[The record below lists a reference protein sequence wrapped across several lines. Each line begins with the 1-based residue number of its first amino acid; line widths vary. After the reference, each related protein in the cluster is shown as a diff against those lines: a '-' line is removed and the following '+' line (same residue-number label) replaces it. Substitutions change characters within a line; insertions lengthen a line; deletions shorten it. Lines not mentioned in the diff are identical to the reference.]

1 MMRFNTHW
9 RLLLIVAILLMAGCF
24 CFPAD
29 VQRAYPDAL
38 RRDIE
43 RARDRVYPAVV
54 NIMVVT
60 RYFAEGR
67 AQRAPAGGSG
77 FIVTPQGHV
86 LTNYHVAGN
95 STRITCS
102 LTTGETLEA
111 TVVAH
116 DPLTDLSI
124 LKLRADPK
132 RRFPYAPLGNSDT
145 LKVGDYVLA
154 MGNPM
159 MLSSSATL
167 GIVSNTRRV
176 FTDFTQTELEEMEL
190 DEGEST
196 GLLTRWI
203 QHDALILPGNSGGPL
218 VNLRGEVV
226 GINELGGSG
235 IGFAIPSNLARQVL
249 QQVLKTGRIRRGWL
263 GVNVLPVEKLGRKTG
278 VLVSFV
284 FPDSPAQKAGIQPGD
299 IILSIDGSPTD
310 ARFFEQIP
318 LFYQKMALLPVGKR
332 VTIRLLRAGK
342 ERRVA
347 AVVAQWERSRG
358 DEEEFRE
365 AGITAQN
372 ITRAM
377 VVARNL
383 ATAQG
388 VLVTGVRPGY
398 PCDNAR
404 PNLKRGDVI
413 TSVNG
418 KPTPNLSALRQA
430 LNAAKS
436 GSEAV
441 VYFRRGEEHLVT
453 VVDMSPPPPDTM
465 GGELAKPW
473 LGVKTQVVTPQ
484 IAKAVGVEKAR
495 GFRITEVYPWT
506 EAGKAGLR
514 TGDII
519 LAVNDT
525 ELEASRPQDV
535 DELRRIIEDLSVGEK
550 VDLTI
555 LRAGKPQKVTVTLEE
570 TPASGET
577 ARRVRQ
583 KEFEF
588 IVRDVTPMDRMENRW
603 SRDQKG
609 VLVVECTMG
618 GWANLA
624 GLRPDDLILS
634 INGVP
639 VADTYAFEQV
649 MARVVR
655 ERPKVTRIFLR
666 RDGRTHFVFIE
677 PDWAKLL
684 P

>member
-1 MMRFNTHW
+1 MYGGKHRW
-9 RLLLIVAILLMAGCF
+9 LRWVLAVLLGVVCASSFSNA
-24 CFPAD
+24 
-29 VQRAYPDAL
+29 QRAYPDAL

-43 RARDRVYPAVV
+43 HARDRVYPAVV
-54 NIMVVT
+54 NILVVT
-60 RYFAEGR
+60 RYFSEGR

-77 FIVTPQGHV
+77 VIVTPQGHV

-95 STRITCS
+95 STRITCR

-116 DPLTDLSI
+116 DPLTDLSV
-124 LKLRADPK
+124 LKLRADPN
-132 RRFPYAPLGNSDT
+132 RRFPYAPLGHSDT
-145 LKVGDYVLA
+145 LKVGEYVLA

-159 MLSSSATL
+159 MLSSSTTL

-226 GINELGGSG
+226 GINELGDSG
-235 IGFAIPSNLARQVL
+235 MGFAIPANLARQVL
-249 QQVLKTGRIRRGWL
+249 QQVLKTGRIQRGWL
-263 GVNVLPVEKLGRKTG
+263 GVTVLPVEKLGRETG

-284 FPDSPAQKAGIQPGD
+284 FPGSPAQKAGIQPGD
-299 IILSIDGSPTD
+299 IILSIDGSVTN
-310 ARFFEQIP
+310 ARFFEEIP
-318 LFYQKMALLPVGKR
+318 LFYQRIAGFPVGRK
-332 VTIRLLRAGK
+332 VAVRLLRGGREQK
-342 ERRVA
+342 VTI
-347 AVVAQWERSRG
+347 VVAQWERSVG
-358 DEEEFRE
+358 EEEEFRE

-377 VVARNL
+377 VVSRKL
-383 ATAQG
+383 TTQQG

-398 PCDNAR
+398 PCDSAR

-418 KPTPNLSALRQA
+418 KATPNLSALRQA
-430 LNAAKS
+430 FNSAKDA
-436 GSEAV
+436 EAV
-441 VYFRRGEEHLVT
+441 VHFRRGEERLVT
-453 VVDMSPPPPDTM
+453 VVKLLSPPPDTM

-473 LGVKTQVVTPQ
+473 LGVKTQVVTSDV
-484 IAKAVGVEKAR
+484 AKAVGVEEAR

-506 EAGKAGLR
+506 EVGKAGLR
-514 TGDII
+514 VGDII

-525 ELEASRPQDV
+525 ELSASRPQDA
-535 DELRRIIEDLSVGEK
+535 DELRRIIENLSIGEK

-555 LRAGKPQKVTVTLEE
+555 LRAGKRQKVAVALVE
-570 TPASGET
+570 TPASAES
-577 ARRVRQ
+577 ARKVRQ

-588 IVRDVTPMDRMENRW
+588 VVREVTPLDRMENRW

-609 VLVVECTMG
+609 VIVVECTTG
-618 GWANLA
+618 GWAQLA
-624 GLRPDDLILS
+624 GLRADDLILS
-634 INGVP
+634 INGMLI
-639 VADTYAFEQV
+639 ADTQAFEQV
-649 MARVVR
+649 MAHVVK

-666 RDGRTHFVFIE
+666 RNGRTHFVFIE

>member
-1 MMRFNTHW
+1 MLGRMQ
-9 RLLLIVAILLMAGCF
+9 LAI
-24 CFPAD
+24 PA
-29 VQRAYPDAL
+29 VLCSLYLFGTLSFVSAQRAYPDAL

-43 RARDRVYPAVV
+43 RARDKVYPAVV
-54 NIMVVT
+54 NILAVT
-60 RYFAEGR
+60 RYFSEGR
-67 AQRAPAGGSG
+67 AQRSPSGGSG
-77 FIVTPQGHV
+77 VIVTPQGHV

-132 RRFPYAPLGNSDT
+132 RRFPYAILGNSDA
-145 LKVGDYVLA
+145 LKVGEYVLA
-154 MGNPM
+154 MGNPL

-167 GIVSNTRRV
+167 GIISNTRRV

-218 VNLRGEVV
+218 VNLKGEVV
-226 GINELGGSG
+226 GINELGGRG
-235 IGFAIPSNLARQVL
+235 MGFAIPSNLARNVL
-249 QQVLKTGRIRRGWL
+249 QQVLKAGRIQRGWL
-263 GVNVLPVEKLGRKTG
+263 GVTVLPVEKLGRKTG
-278 VLVSFV
+278 VLVSSI
-284 FPDSPAQKAGIQPGD
+284 FPGSPAQKAGIQPGD
-299 IILSIDGSPTD
+299 IILSIDGLATN
-310 ARFFEQIP
+310 ARFFEEIP
-318 LFYQKMALLPVGKR
+318 LFYQKMASLPIGKK
-332 VTIRLLRAGK
+332 VSIRLLRGGK
-342 ERRVA
+342 PRTVA
-347 AVVAQWERSRG
+347 AVTTQWERSRG
-358 DEEEFRE
+358 DEDEFRE

-377 VVARNL
+377 MVARKL
-383 ATAQG
+383 ATQQG

-398 PCDNAR
+398 PFDSAR
-404 PNLKRGDVI
+404 PNLKSNDII
-413 TSVNG
+413 TSVNNTA
-418 KPTPNLSALRQA
+418 TPHLAALRKALSA
-430 LNAAKS
+430 AAQN
-436 GSEAV
+436 GGEAIV
-441 VYFRRGEEHLVT
+441 HFRRGEEHLVT
-453 VVDMSPPPPDTM
+453 VVKLTTPPPDTI

-473 LGVKTQVVTPQ
+473 LGVKTQVVTTE
-484 IAKAVGVEKAR
+484 IAKAVGVDQAR

-514 TGDII
+514 IGDII

-525 ELEASRPQDV
+525 ELEASRPQDA
-535 DELRRIIEDLSVGEK
+535 DELQQLIEELSVGEQ
-550 VDLTI
+550 VELTI
-555 LRAGKPQKVTVTLEE
+555 LRRGKTQKVSVTLEE

-583 KEFEF
+583 KELEF
-588 IVRDVTPMDRMENRW
+588 VVRDITPLDRMEHRW

-609 VLVVECTMG
+609 VLVVECTTG

-624 GLRPDDLILS
+624 GLRSDDLILS
-634 INGVP
+634 INSTAI
-639 VADTYAFEQV
+639 ADTHAFEQA

-655 ERPKVTRIFLR
+655 ERPKVIRIFLR

-677 PDWAKLL
+677 PDWAKLV

>member
-1 MMRFNTHW
+1 MRLGRYKW
-9 RLLLIVAILLMAGCF
+9 LLPVLATLLGTVCPVSLSSA
-24 CFPAD
+24 
-29 VQRAYPDAL
+29 QRAYPDSL

-54 NIMVVT
+54 NILAVT
-60 RYFAEGR
+60 RYFSEGR
-67 AQRAPAGGSG
+67 AQRTPSGGSG

-116 DPLTDLSI
+116 DPLTDLSV

-132 RRFPYAPLGNSDT
+132 RRFPCAPLGDSDA
-145 LKVGDYVLA
+145 LKIGDYVLA

-176 FTDFTQTELEEMEL
+176 FTDFTQTELEEIEL

-218 VNLRGEVV
+218 VNLLGEVV

-235 IGFAIPSNLARQVL
+235 MGFAIPSNLARQVL
-249 QQVLKTGRIRRGWL
+249 QQVLKTGRIQRGWL
-263 GVNVLPVEKLGRKTG
+263 GVTVLPVEKLGRKTG
-278 VLVSFV
+278 VLVSSV
-284 FPDSPAQKAGIQPGD
+284 FPGSPAQRAGIQPGD
-299 IILSIDGSPTD
+299 IILSIDGSATN
-310 ARFFEQIP
+310 ARFFEEIP
-318 LFYQKMALLPVGKR
+318 LFYQKMALLPVGKK
-332 VTIRLLRAGK
+332 VAIRFLRAGK
-342 ERRVA
+342 ERRVTV
-347 AVVAQWERSRG
+347 VVALWERSRG
-358 DEEEFRE
+358 EEEEFRE

-372 ITRAM
+372 ITRTM
-377 VVARNL
+377 VVARKL
-383 ATAQG
+383 ATQQG

-398 PCDNAR
+398 PCDSAR

-418 KPTPNLSALRQA
+418 KPTPNLSALRQSLISA
-430 LNAAKS
+430 RA
-436 GSEAV
+436 GGEV
-441 VYFRRGEEHLVT
+441 IVHFRRGEEHLIT
-453 VVDMSPPPPDTM
+453 VVNLAPPPPDTM

-473 LGVKTQVVTPQ
+473 LGVKTQVVTSDV
-484 IAKAVGVEKAR
+484 AKALGVEEAR

-506 EAGKAGLR
+506 EVGKAGLR

-519 LAVNDT
+519 LAVNDI
-525 ELEASRPQDV
+525 ELEASRPQDA
-535 DELRRIIEDLSVGEK
+535 DELRRVIEDLSVGER
-550 VDLTI
+550 VELSI
-555 LRAGKPQKVTVTLEE
+555 LREGKPQKVAVTLEE

-588 IVRDVTPMDRMENRW
+588 VVRDVTPLDRMENRW

-609 VLVVECTMG
+609 VIVVECTMG
-618 GWANLA
+618 GWAQLA
-624 GLRPDDLILS
+624 GLRSDDLILS

-639 VADTYAFEQV
+639 IADTHAFEQV
-649 MARVVR
+649 MARVVK

-666 RDGRTHFVFIE
+666 RGGRTHFVFIE
-677 PDWAKLL
+677 PDWAKLV

>member
-1 MMRFNTHW
+1 MSANACRAA
-9 RLLLIVAILLMAGCF
+9 LVLIMLTCF
-24 CFPAD
+24 CCLQTVTTA
-29 VQRAYPDAL
+29 QRAYPDAL

-54 NIMVVT
+54 NILAVT
-60 RYFAEGR
+60 RYFSEGR
-67 AQRAPAGGSG
+67 AQRAPSGGSG
-77 FIVTPQGHV
+77 VIVTPQGHV

-132 RRFPYAPLGNSDT
+132 RRFPYAPLGDSDA
-145 LKVGDYVLA
+145 LKVGEYVLA
-154 MGNPM
+154 MGNPL

-176 FTDFTQTELEEMEL
+176 FTDFTQTEIEELEL
-190 DEGEST
+190 DEGETT

-218 VNLRGEVV
+218 VNLNGEVV

-235 IGFAIPSNLARQVL
+235 MGFAIPSNLARQVL
-249 QQVLKTGRIRRGWL
+249 QQALKTGRIERGWL
-263 GVNVLPVEKLGRKTG
+263 GVTVLPVEKLGRKTG
-278 VLVSFV
+278 VLVSSV
-284 FPDSPAQKAGIQPGD
+284 FPGSPAQKAGIQPGD
-299 IILSIDGSPTD
+299 IILFIDGAPVN
-310 ARFFEQIP
+310 ARFFEEIP
-318 LFYQKMALLPVGKR
+318 LFHQKVASLPVGKK
-332 VTIRLLRAGK
+332 VTIRLLRGGK
-342 ERRVA
+342 ERTVT
-347 AVVAQWERSRG
+347 AVTARWERARG
-358 DEEEFRE
+358 EEEEFRE

-377 VVARNL
+377 MVARKL
-383 ATAQG
+383 ATQQG

-398 PCDNAR
+398 PFDSAR
-404 PNLKRGDVI
+404 PNLKRNDII

-418 KPTPNLSALRQA
+418 VATPNLSALRRS
-430 LNAAKS
+430 LNAAAKS
-436 GSEAV
+436 GGEV
-441 VYFRRGEEHLVT
+441 VVHFRRGEEHLVT
-453 VVDMSPPPPDTM
+453 VARLTTPPPDTI
-465 GGELAKPW
+465 GGELARPW
-473 LGVKTQVVTPQ
+473 LGVKTQVMTSEL
-484 IAKAVGVEKAR
+484 AKAMDVSEAR
-495 GFRITEVYPWT
+495 GFRVTEVYPWT

-514 TGDII
+514 VGDII

-525 ELEASRPQDV
+525 DLEASRPQDA
-535 DELRRIIEDLSVGEK
+535 DELRRVIEDLSVGEQ
-550 VDLTI
+550 VQLTI
-555 LRAGKPQKVTVTLEE
+555 LRDAKVQKVSVRLEE

-588 IVRDVTPMDRMENRW
+588 VVRDITPMDRMENRW
-603 SRDQKG
+603 NRDQKG

-624 GLRPDDLILS
+624 GLRADDLILS

-639 VADTYAFEQV
+639 IADTRAFEDV

>member
-1 MMRFNTHW
+1 MLRRKHVVIPAVLWFLYAWNT
-9 RLLLIVAILLMAGCF
+9 LSFASA
-24 CFPAD
+24 
-29 VQRAYPDAL
+29 QRAYPDAL

-54 NIMVVT
+54 NILAVT
-60 RYFAEGR
+60 RYFSEGR
-67 AQRAPAGGSG
+67 AQRSPSGGSG
-77 FIVTPQGHV
+77 VIVTPQGHV

-111 TVVAH
+111 AVVAH

-132 RRFPYAPLGNSDT
+132 RRFPYARLGNSDA
-145 LKVGDYVLA
+145 LKVGEYVLA
-154 MGNPM
+154 MGNPL

-167 GIVSNTRRV
+167 GIISNTRRV
-176 FTDFTQTELEEMEL
+176 FTDFTQTEIEEMEL

-218 VNLRGEVV
+218 VNLNGEVV

-235 IGFAIPSNLARQVL
+235 MGFAIPANLARQVL
-249 QQVLKTGRIRRGWL
+249 QQVLKTGRVQRGWL
-263 GVNVLPVEKLGRKTG
+263 GMTVLPVGKLGRKTG
-278 VLVSFV
+278 VLVSSV
-284 FPDSPAQKAGIQPGD
+284 FPGSPAQKAGIQPGD
-299 IILSIDGSPTD
+299 ILLSVNGVVTN
-310 ARFFEQIP
+310 ARFFEEIP
-318 LFYQKMALLPVGKR
+318 LFYQKIASLPIGKK
-332 VTIRLLRAGK
+332 VAIRLLRGG
-342 ERRVA
+342 RQYTVT
-347 AVVAQWERSRG
+347 VVPTRWERSRG
-358 DEEEFRE
+358 EEEEFRE

-377 VVARNL
+377 VVARKL
-383 ATAQG
+383 ATQQG

-398 PCDNAR
+398 PFDSAR
-404 PNLKRGDVI
+404 PNLKREDIV

-418 KPTPNLSALRQA
+418 VATPNLEALRKA
-430 LNAAKS
+430 LSAAAKNA
-436 GSEAV
+436 GEAIV
-441 VYFRRGEEHLVT
+441 HFRRGEEHLVT
-453 VVDMSPPPPDTM
+453 VAKLSTPPIETM

-473 LGVKTQVVTPQ
+473 LGVKTQVVTSEV
-484 IAKAVGVEKAR
+484 AKAVGAQEGR
-495 GFRITEVYPWT
+495 GFRVTEVYPWT

-525 ELEASRPQDV
+525 ELEASRPQDA
-535 DELRRIIEDLSVGEK
+535 DELRRVIEDLSVGER
-550 VDLTI
+550 VELTI
-555 LRAGKPQKVTVTLEE
+555 LRGGKTQKVSVTLEE

-588 IVRDVTPMDRMENRW
+588 VVRDITPLDRMENRW
-603 SRDQKG
+603 NRDQKG
-609 VLVVECTMG
+609 VLVVECTTG

-624 GLRPDDLILS
+624 GLRADDLILS
-634 INGVP
+634 INGAP
-639 VADTYAFEQV
+639 VADTHAFEQL

-666 RDGRTHFVFIE
+666 RGGRTHFVFIE

>member
-1 MMRFNTHW
+1 MPVSTCRAATM
-9 RLLLIVAILLMAGCF
+9 LILATCFICLQPVASA
-24 CFPAD
+24 
-29 VQRAYPDAL
+29 QRAYPDAL

-43 RARDRVYPAVV
+43 RARDKVYPAVV
-54 NIMVVT
+54 NILAVT
-60 RYFAEGR
+60 RYFSEGR
-67 AQRAPAGGSG
+67 AQRSPSGGSG
-77 FIVTPQGHV
+77 VIVTPQGHV

-124 LKLRADPK
+124 LKLRANPK
-132 RRFPYAPLGNSDT
+132 RRFPYASLGNSDA
-145 LKVGDYVLA
+145 LKVGEYVLA
-154 MGNPM
+154 MGNPL

-176 FTDFTQTELEEMEL
+176 FTDFTQTEIEELEL

-218 VNLRGEVV
+218 VSLNGEVV

-235 IGFAIPSNLARQVL
+235 MGFAIPSNLARQVL
-249 QQVLKTGRIRRGWL
+249 QQVLKTGRIQRGWL
-263 GVNVLPVEKLGRKTG
+263 GMTVLPVEKLGRKTG
-278 VLVSFV
+278 VLVSSV
-284 FPDSPAQKAGIQPGD
+284 FPGSPAQKAGIQPGD
-299 IILSIDGSPTD
+299 IILSLDGAATN
-310 ARFFEQIP
+310 ARFFEEIP
-318 LFYQKMALLPVGKR
+318 LFHQKIASLPVGKK
-332 VTIRLLRAGK
+332 VTLRLLRGGK
-342 ERRVA
+342 ERTVT
-347 AVVAQWERSRG
+347 AVTAQWERSRG
-358 DEEEFRE
+358 EEEEFRE

-377 VVARNL
+377 MVARKL
-383 ATAQG
+383 STQQG

-398 PCDNAR
+398 PFDSAR
-404 PNLKRGDVI
+404 PNLKRKDII

-418 KPTPNLSALRQA
+418 VATPNLTALRKA
-430 LNAAKS
+430 ITAAVKN
-436 GSEAV
+436 GGEAIV
-441 VYFRRGEEHLVT
+441 HFRRGEEHLIT
-453 VVDMSPPPPDTM
+453 VAKLTAPPPDTM
-465 GGELAKPW
+465 GGELARPW
-473 LGVKTQVVTPQ
+473 LGVKTQVVTSEV
-484 IAKAVGVEKAR
+484 AKAVGVEEAR

-514 TGDII
+514 IGDII

-525 ELEASRPQDV
+525 ELEASRPQDA
-535 DELRRIIEDLSVGEK
+535 DELRRIIEDMSVGEQ
-550 VDLTI
+550 VELTI
-555 LRAGKPQKVTVTLEE
+555 LREGKTQKVSVTLEE

-588 IVRDVTPMDRMENRW
+588 VVRDITPLDRMENRW
-603 SRDQKG
+603 ERDQNG

-624 GLRPDDLILS
+624 GLRADDLILS
-634 INGVP
+634 VNGTP
-639 VADTYAFEQV
+639 VVDTHTFEQV
-649 MARVVR
+649 MARVVK

-666 RDGRTHFVFIE
+666 RGGRTHFVFIE

>member
-1 MMRFNTHW
+1 MRLDSYRWILF
-9 RLLLIVAILLMAGCF
+9 LLSASFGIAGVC
-24 CFPAD
+24 AGA
-29 VQRAYPDAL
+29 QREAPDAL

-54 NIMVVT
+54 NILVVT
-60 RYFAEGR
+60 RYFSEGR
-67 AQRAPAGGSG
+67 AQRVPAGGSG
-77 FIVTPQGHV
+77 VIVTPQGHV

-95 STRITCS
+95 STRITCR

-116 DPLTDLSI
+116 DPLTDLSV

-159 MLSSSATL
+159 MLSSSVTL
-167 GIVSNTRRV
+167 GIISNTRRV
-176 FTDFTQTELEEMEL
+176 FTDFTRTELEEMEL
-190 DEGEST
+190 DEGESM

-226 GINELGGSG
+226 GINDLGDSG
-235 IGFAIPSNLARQVL
+235 MGFAIPANLARQVL
-249 QQVLKTGRIRRGWL
+249 QQVLKAGRIQRGWL

-284 FPDSPAQKAGIQPGD
+284 FPGSPAQKAGIQPGD
-299 IILSIDGSPTD
+299 IILSIDGSATN
-310 ARFFEQIP
+310 ARFFEEIP
-318 LFYQKMALLPVGKR
+318 LFYQRIAGFPVGRK
-332 VTIRLLRAGK
+332 VAVRLLRGGK
-342 ERRVA
+342 EQKVT
-347 AVVAQWERSRG
+347 AVVAQWERSVG
-358 DEEEFRE
+358 EEEEFRE

-377 VVARNL
+377 VVSRKL
-383 ATAQG
+383 ATHQG

-398 PCDNAR
+398 PCDSAR
-404 PNLKRGDVI
+404 LNLKRGDVI

-418 KPTPNLSALRQA
+418 KATVNLSALRQA
-430 LNAAKS
+430 FNSAQGA
-436 GSEAV
+436 EAV
-441 VYFRRGEEHLVT
+441 VHFRRGEEHLVT
-453 VVDMSPPPPDTM
+453 VVKLSSPPPAAI

-473 LGVKTQVVTPQ
+473 LGVKTQVVTPEV
-484 IAKAVGVEKAR
+484 AKAVGVEEAR

-514 TGDII
+514 VGDII

-525 ELEASRPQDV
+525 ELSASRPQDA
-535 DELRRIIEDLSVGEK
+535 DELRRIIEDLSVGEE

-555 LRAGKPQKVTVTLEE
+555 LRGGKEQKVAVTLEE
-570 TPASGET
+570 TPASAES

-588 IVRDVTPMDRMENRW
+588 VVRDITPLDRMEKRW
-603 SRDQKG
+603 SKDQKG
-609 VLVVECTMG
+609 VIVVECTMG
-618 GWANLA
+618 GWAHLA
-624 GLRPDDLILS
+624 GLRADDLILS
-634 INGVP
+634 INSVP
-639 VADTYAFEQV
+639 IADTYAFEQV
-649 MARVVR
+649 MTRVVR

-666 RDGRTHFVFIE
+666 RDGRTHFVFVE
-677 PDWAKLL
+677 PDWAKLI

>member
-1 MMRFNTHW
+1 MRFSSY
-9 RLLLIVAILLMAGCF
+9 RRFLPFLSALFGVICVSASA
-24 CFPAD
+24 
-29 VQRAYPDAL
+29 QRDYPDAL

-54 NIMVVT
+54 NILVVT
-60 RYFAEGR
+60 RYFSEGR

-77 FIVTPQGHV
+77 VIVTPQGHV

-95 STRITCS
+95 STRITCR

-132 RRFPYAPLGNSDT
+132 RRFPYAPLGNSDA

-176 FTDFTQTELEEMEL
+176 FTDITQTEMEEMEL
-190 DEGEST
+190 DEGERT

-235 IGFAIPSNLARQVL
+235 MGFAIPSKLARQVL
-249 QQVLKTGRIRRGWL
+249 QQVLKTGRIQRSWL
-263 GVNVLPVEKLGRKTG
+263 GVTVLPVEKLGRKTG
-278 VLVSFV
+278 VLASFV
-284 FPDSPAQKAGIQPGD
+284 FPGSPAQKTGIQPGD
-299 IILSIDGSPTD
+299 IILSVDGSATN
-310 ARFFEQIP
+310 ARFFEEIP
-318 LFYQKMALLPVGKR
+318 LFYQRIAALPVGKK
-332 VTIRLLRAGK
+332 VVIRLLRGGK
-342 ERRVA
+342 EQKVT
-347 AVVAQWERSRG
+347 AVVAQWERSVG
-358 DEEEFRE
+358 EEEEFRE

-377 VVARNL
+377 VVSRKL
-383 ATAQG
+383 ATQQG

-398 PCDNAR
+398 PCDSAR

-418 KPTPNLSALRQA
+418 KATLNLSALRQA
-430 LNAAKS
+430 FNSAQGA
-436 GSEAV
+436 EAV
-441 VYFRRGEEHLVT
+441 VHFRRGEEHLVT
-453 VVDMSPPPPDTM
+453 VAKLSSPPPDTI

-473 LGVKTQVVTPQ
+473 LGVKTQVVTPEV
-484 IAKAVGVEKAR
+484 AKAVGAEEAR

-525 ELEASRPQDV
+525 DLSASRPQDA
-535 DELRRIIEDLSVGEK
+535 DELRRIIEDMSVGEK
-550 VDLTI
+550 MELTI
-555 LRAGKPQKVTVTLEE
+555 LRGGKEQKVVVTLEE
-570 TPASGET
+570 TPASAES

-583 KEFEF
+583 REFEF
-588 IVRDVTPMDRMENRW
+588 VVRDITPLDRMENRW
-603 SRDQKG
+603 SKDQKG

-618 GWANLA
+618 GWAHLA
-624 GLRPDDLILS
+624 GLRADDLLLS

-639 VADTYAFEQV
+639 IADTYAFEQA
-649 MARVVR
+649 MARVVQG
-655 ERPKVTRIFLR
+655 RPKVTRIFLR

-677 PDWAKLL
+677 PDWAKLI

>member
-1 MMRFNTHW
+1 MSHQRF
-9 RLLLIVAILLMAGCF
+9 LSALGIIMGILLTCSTGGA
-24 CFPAD
+24 
-29 VQRAYPDAL
+29 QRAYPDAL

-54 NIMVVT
+54 NILTVT
-60 RYFAEGR
+60 RYFSEGR
-67 AQRAPAGGSG
+67 AQRAPSGGSG
-77 FIVTPQGHV
+77 VIVSPQGHV

-102 LTTGETLEA
+102 LTTGEKLEA
-111 TVVAH
+111 SVVAH

-132 RRFPYAPLGNSDT
+132 RRFPYAVLGNSDT
-145 LKVGDYVLA
+145 LKVGEYVLA
-154 MGNPM
+154 MGNPL

-176 FTDFTQTELEEMEL
+176 FTDFTETEIEEMEL

-235 IGFAIPSNLARQVL
+235 MGFAIPSNLARQVL
-249 QQVLKTGRIRRGWL
+249 QQVLRTGRVRRGWL
-263 GVNVLPVEKLGRKTG
+263 GVTVLPVEKLGRKTG

-284 FPDSPAQKAGIQPGD
+284 FPDSPAQKAGVQPGD
-299 IILSIDGSPTD
+299 ILLSVDGVPTS
-310 ARFFEQIP
+310 ARFFEEVP
-318 LFYQKMALLPVGKR
+318 LFYQRVAALSVGKK
-332 VTIRLLRAGK
+332 VVIRLVRAGK
-342 ERRVA
+342 ERTVT
-347 AVVAQWERSRG
+347 AVVGQWERSRG
-358 DEEEFRE
+358 EEEEFRE
-365 AGITAQN
+365 AGMTAQN

-377 VVARNL
+377 VVARKL
-383 ATAQG
+383 ATQNG

-404 PNLKRGDVI
+404 PALKRNDII

-418 KPTPNLSALRQA
+418 KPTPNLSALRQV
-430 LNAAKS
+430 LNAVVK
-436 GSEAV
+436 GGGEAV
-441 VYFRRGEEHLVT
+441 VHFRRGEEHLVT
-453 VVDMSPPPPDTM
+453 VVKLSPPPPDTM

-473 LGVKTQVVTPQ
+473 LGVKTQVVTPE
-484 IAKAVGVEKAR
+484 IARAVGVDTER
-495 GFRITEVYPWT
+495 GFRVTEVYPWT

-514 TGDII
+514 PGDII

-525 ELEASRPQDV
+525 ELEASRPQDA
-535 DELRRIIEDLSVGEK
+535 DELRRLIEDLSVGET
-550 VDLTI
+550 VELTI
-555 LRAGKPQKVTVTLEE
+555 LREGKTQKVAVTLEE
-570 TPASGET
+570 SPASGET

-588 IVRDVTPMDRMENRW
+588 TVRDITPLDRMENRW
-603 SRDQKG
+603 SRDQAG
-609 VLVVECTMG
+609 VLVVEVTMG
-618 GWANLA
+618 GWAQLA
-624 GLRPDDLILS
+624 GLRSDDLILS
-634 INGVP
+634 INGVSIT
-639 VADTYAFEQV
+639 DTHAFERV
-649 MARVVR
+649 MAQVVQQ
-655 ERPKVTRIFLR
+655 RPKVVRLFLR

-677 PDWAKLL
+677 PDWAKLV